1 MRNVARKIP
10 APLVAYI
17 VAVAL
22 CVEFVPVGIVAVCT
36 TFLGLAGQSVFV
48 LLYAT
53 RPWQY
58 ERFTRALMLKS
69 VTLWLLF
76 LIGAIRVSVT
86 GRPAINSGDPEW
98 LAGFVIAGNVLII
111 AAVWYQAVALFIE
124 IRKGWFDEMR
134 RHDEAAAERS

>member
-1 MRNVARKIP
+1 MNRLGTYAKGL
-10 APLVAYI
+10 PLALIAYLL
-17 VAVAL
+17 VVLL
-22 CVEFVPVGIVAVCT
+22 CIRYVPVGVMAVST

-76 LIGAIRVSVT
+76 LLGAIRVSVT
-86 GRPAINSGDPEW
+86 GRPAINSGDVDW
-98 LAGFVIAGNVLII
+98 LTSLVTAGNVLII
-111 AAVWYQAVALFIE
+111 AAIWYQSLALFLE
-124 IRKGWFDEMR
+124 IRKAYLLEMR
-134 RHDEAAAERS
+134 DSV

>member
-1 MRNVARKIP
+1 MTKWVRALPGAI
-10 APLVAYI
+10 VAYI
-17 VAVAL
+17 VVVVLCILYVPIAVIAVA
-22 CVEFVPVGIVAVCT
+22 T
-36 TFLGLAGQSVFV
+36 TFLGLTGQSIFV

-86 GRPAINSGDPEW
+86 GRPAINNSDVDW
-98 LAGFVIAGNVLII
+98 LTSLVTAGNVLVI
-111 AAVWYQAVALFIE
+111 AAIWYQSIALFIE
-124 IRKGWFDEMR
+124 IRKGWLM
-134 RHDEAAAERS
+134 EAKRYDHPQDRA